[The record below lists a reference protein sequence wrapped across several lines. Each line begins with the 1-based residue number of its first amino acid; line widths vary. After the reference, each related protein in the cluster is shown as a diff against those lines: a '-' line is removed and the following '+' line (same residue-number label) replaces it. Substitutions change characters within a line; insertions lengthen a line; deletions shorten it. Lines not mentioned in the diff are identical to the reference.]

1 MIIFHL
7 YCCFLAKWD
16 GEGSPEA
23 SSDSEPEASSSS
35 EEEEEPEGED
45 IDELRQPDEELRT
58 ARRIAARQQEGPV
71 QQEETEAAVQAL
83 LAAMGRPY
91 SPTDPPYSPVSSV
104 GTPPNSPSLSPVS
117 QFRQDWPSDEVR
129 IVLISLNH
137 IIRLHYY
144 ASI

>member
-1 MIIFHL
+1 M
-7 YCCFLAKWD
+7 
-16 GEGSPEA
+16 EG
-23 SSDSEPEASSSS
+23 
-35 EEEEEPEGED
+35 EEEERRSARQAV
-45 IDELRQPDEELRT
+45 LTQPDEDLRT
-58 ARRIAARQQEGPV
+58 ARTIAAGQQEGPA
-71 QQEETEAAVQAL
+71 QQEETDAAVQAL
-83 LAAMGRPY
+83 LVAMGRPY

-137 IIRLHYY
+137 IIRIHYY